1 MPSFSHSG
9 TTGDTF
15 SSLVAVKILGG
26 GDYYL
31 RLHNLD
37 KMIKE
42 KLGWPSAG
50 IHSGRM
56 YKEDYEAM
64 RELMLHQPYIHS
76 FEIYN
81 GEHIDHELED
91 AARHLYPG
99 VTPRNFPN
107 QHAKANG
114 IDLEKH
120 FKQLQIESYMECREI
135 RKVPGRPICVFRN
148 DHHRQGNDI
157 LSPSYKSWLERGL
170 LEQAFFIGLPED
182 HDWFEN
188 SLKVKIP
195 HVPSP
200 DYMETARLIQGSELL
215 ICNQSSP
222 CALGLALGKT
232 MWIETRKL
240 PNERLD
246 QNECFYPYRINI
258 SYF

>member
-1 MPSFSHSG
+1 MFSFSHSG

-37 KMIKE
+37 KMIQE
-42 KLGWPSAG
+42 KLGWPNAG
-50 IHSGRM
+50 LHSGRM
-56 YKEDYEAM
+56 KQEDYDVM

-81 GEHIDHELED
+81 NQHIDYELEN
-91 AARHLYPG
+91 AAIHLYPG
-99 VTPRNFPN
+99 VTPRNFSN
-107 QHAKANG
+107 QHALANG
-114 IDLEKH
+114 LDLKVY
-120 FKQLQIESYMECREI
+120 FKELQIEPYMECREP
-135 RKVPGRPICVFRN
+135 RKISGKPICVFRN
-148 DHHRQGNDI
+148 THHRQGNDI
-157 LSPSYKSWLERGL
+157 LSPTYASLLNRGL
-170 LEQAFFIGLPED
+170 LEQAFFIGLKED

-188 SLKVKIP
+188 TLKVKIM
-195 HVPSP
+195 HVHTP
-200 DYMETARLIQGSELL
+200 DFMEMARVIQGSELL

-232 MWIETRKL
+232 MWIETRKDVEL
-240 PNERLD
+240 T
-246 QNECFYPYRINI
+246 QNECYYPYRINI

>member
-1 MPSFSHSG
+1 MTTFSHSG

-26 GDYYL
+26 GDFYL
-31 RLHNLD
+31 RLHNMD
-37 KMIKE
+37 KMIRE
-42 KLGWPSAG
+42 KLGWPGAG

-56 YKEDYEAM
+56 TQNDYESL
-64 RELMLHQPYIHS
+64 RELMLHQPYINR

-81 GEHIDHELED
+81 NEHIDYELEN
-91 AARHLYPG
+91 AALYLNPG
-99 VTPRNFPN
+99 VIPRNFSN
-107 QHAKANG
+107 QHARANN
-114 IDLEKH
+114 IDLEKY
-120 FKQLQIESYMECREI
+120 FKQLQIEPYMECREP
-135 RKVPGRPICVFRN
+135 RKITGRPICVFRN

-157 LSPSYKSWLERGL
+157 LSNSYKSFLQRGL
-170 LEQAFFIGLPED
+170 LEQAFFIGTQED

-188 SLKVKIP
+188 GLKVKI
-195 HVPSP
+195 HYVPCP

-240 PNERLD
+240 NNETIE
-246 QNECFYPYRINI
+246 QNECFYPYRLNI

>member
-1 MPSFSHSG
+1 MLSFSHSG

-26 GDYYL
+26 GDFYL

-37 KMIKE
+37 RMIQE
-42 KLGWPSAG
+42 KLGWPNAG
-50 IHSGRM
+50 LHSGRM
-56 YKEDYEAM
+56 TQQDYDVM
-64 RELMLHQPYIHS
+64 RELMLHQPYINS

-81 GEHIDHELED
+81 NQHIDYELEN
-91 AARHLYPG
+91 AALHLQPG
-99 VTPRNFPN
+99 VVPRNFSN

-114 IDLEKH
+114 IDIESNLK
-120 FKQLQIESYMECREI
+120 KLQIEPYMECREPRRI
-135 RKVPGRPICVFRN
+135 PGKPICIFRN

-157 LSPSYKSWLERGL
+157 LSPQYKSWLERGL
-170 LEQAFFIGLPED
+170 LEQAFFIGLSED

-188 SLKVKIP
+188 SLKVKIQ

-200 DYMETARLIQGSELL
+200 DFMEMARLIQGSELL

-232 MWIETRKL
+232 MWIELRKL
-240 PNERLD
+240 PGETVE
-246 QNECFYPYRINI
+246 QNECFYPFRINI
-258 SYF
+258 NYF